1 MNHYEI
7 VFVVDPQLDKESKLF
22 EKCLDKIKSINGI
35 THRSEDVGLRTLA
48 YPINDKNTGHY
59 FLLNFE
65 CDPKN
70 LKEIESL
77 FKFDESIIRSSL
89 VKKKRA
95 ETEPSV
101 LLSQTKNQKKYEDAP
116 VIEAEP
122 DGDKSEKDKSE
133 IDASNDTVTE
143 NPPKEDE
150 QKSDSE

>member
-22 EKCLDKIKSINGI
+22 EKCLEKIKSINGI
-35 THRSEDVGLRTLA
+35 THRSEDIGLRTLA

-77 FKFDESIIRSSL
+77 FKFDESIMRSSL

-95 ETEPSV
+95 ETEPSI

-116 VIEAEP
+116 EI
-122 DGDKSEKDKSE
+122 DIDKSAKNKPE
-133 IDASNDTVTE
+133 IDKLIDTIPE
-143 NPPKEDE
+143 NSPKEEE
-150 QKSDSE
+150 QKSDNE

>member
-22 EKCLDKIKSINGI
+22 EKCLEKIKSINGI
-35 THRSEDVGLRTLA
+35 SHRSEDIGLRTLA

-77 FKFDESIIRSSL
+77 FKFDESIMRSSL

-95 ETEPSV
+95 ETEPSI

-116 VIEAEP
+116 EI
-122 DGDKSEKDKSE
+122 DSKIDIDKSAKNKPEIDKS
-133 IDASNDTVTE
+133 IDTIPE
-143 NPPKEDE
+143 NSPKEEE
-150 QKSDSE
+150 QKSDNE

>member
-7 VFVVDPQLDKESKLF
+7 VFVVDPQLDRESKLF
-22 EKCLDKIKSINGI
+22 EKCLEKIKSINGI
-35 THRSEDVGLRTLA
+35 THRSEDIGLRTLA

-65 CDPKN
+65 CDPIN

-77 FKFDESIIRSSL
+77 FKFDESIMRSSL

-95 ETEPSV
+95 ETKPSI

-116 VIEAEP
+116 EI
-122 DGDKSEKDKSE
+122 DIDKSAKNKPE
-133 IDASNDTVTE
+133 IDKLIDTIPE
-143 NPPKEDE
+143 NSPKEEE
-150 QKSDSE
+150 QKSDNE

>member
-22 EKCLDKIKSINGI
+22 EKCLEKIKSIKGI
-35 THRSEDVGLRTLA
+35 AHRSEDVGLRTLA

-77 FKFDESIIRSSL
+77 FKFDESIMRSSL

-95 ETEPSV
+95 ETEPSI
-101 LLSQTKNQKKYEDAP
+101 LLSQTKNQKNMKML
-116 VIEAEP
+116 
-122 DGDKSEKDKSE
+122 
-133 IDASNDTVTE
+133 
-143 NPPKEDE
+143 
-150 QKSDSE
+150 QK

>member
-22 EKCLDKIKSINGI
+22 EKCLEKIKSINGI

-65 CDPKN
+65 CDPIN

-77 FKFDESIIRSSL
+77 FKFDESIMRSSL

-95 ETEPSV
+95 ETEPSI
-101 LLSQTKNQKKYEDAP
+101 LLSQTKNQKKHEDAP
-116 VIEAEP
+116 EI
-122 DGDKSEKDKSE
+122 DIDKSAKNKPEIDKS
-133 IDASNDTVTE
+133 IDTIPE
-143 NPPKEDE
+143 NSPKEEE
-150 QKSDSE
+150 QKSDND

>member
-22 EKCLDKIKSINGI
+22 EKCLEKIKSINGI

-77 FKFDESIIRSSL
+77 FKFDESIMRSSL

-95 ETEPSV
+95 ETEPSI
-101 LLSQTKNQKKYEDAP
+101 LLSQTKNQKKHEDAP
-116 VIEAEP
+116 EI
-122 DGDKSEKDKSE
+122 DIDKSAKNKPEIDKS
-133 IDASNDTVTE
+133 IDTISE
-143 NPPKEDE
+143 NSPKEEE
-150 QKSDSE
+150 QKSDNE

>member
-7 VFVVDPQLDKESKLF
+7 VFVLDPQLDRESKLF
-22 EKCLDKIKSINGI
+22 EKCLEKIMSINGI
-35 THRSEDVGLRTLA
+35 THRSEDIGLRTLA

-65 CDPKN
+65 CDPIN

-77 FKFDESIIRSSL
+77 FKFDESIMRSSL

-116 VIEAEP
+116 EIDP
-122 DGDKSEKDKSE
+122 KTDKDKSVKDKPE
-133 IDASNDTVTE
+133 IDKSIVTTPK
-143 NPPKEDE
+143 NPTKEEE
-150 QKSDSE
+150 QKLDNK

>member
-22 EKCLDKIKSINGI
+22 EKCLEKIKSINGI

-48 YPINDKNTGHY
+48 YPIDDKNTGHY

-77 FKFDESIIRSSL
+77 FKFDESIMRSSL

-95 ETEPSV
+95 EKEPSI
-101 LLSQTKNQKKYEDAP
+101 LLSQTKNKKKHEDAP
-116 VIEAEP
+116 EI
-122 DGDKSEKDKSE
+122 DIDKSAKDKPE
-133 IDASNDTVTE
+133 IDKSIDTISE
-143 NPPKEDE
+143 NSPKEEE
-150 QKSDSE
+150 QKSDNE

>member
-22 EKCLDKIKSINGI
+22 EKCLEKIKSINGI
-35 THRSEDVGLRTLA
+35 THRSEDIGLRTLA

-65 CDPKN
+65 CDPIN

-77 FKFDESIIRSSL
+77 FKFDESIMRSSL

-95 ETEPSV
+95 ETEPSI

-116 VIEAEP
+116 EI
-122 DGDKSEKDKSE
+122 DIDKSAKNKPE
-133 IDASNDTVTE
+133 IDKLIDTIPE
-143 NPPKEDE
+143 NSPKEEE
-150 QKSDSE
+150 QKSDNE

>member
-22 EKCLDKIKSINGI
+22 EKCLEKIKSINGI
-35 THRSEDVGLRTLA
+35 SHRSEDIGLRTLA

-77 FKFDESIIRSSL
+77 FKFDESIMRSSL

-95 ETEPSV
+95 ETEPSI
-101 LLSQTKNQKKYEDAP
+101 LLSLTKNQKKHEDDP
-116 VIEAEP
+116 EI
-122 DGDKSEKDKSE
+122 DIDKSAKNKPEIDKS
-133 IDASNDTVTE
+133 IDTIPE
-143 NPPKEDE
+143 NSSKEEE
-150 QKSDSE
+150 QKSDND

>member
-22 EKCLDKIKSINGI
+22 EKCLEKIKSINGI
-35 THRSEDVGLRTLA
+35 SHRSEDIGLRTLA

-77 FKFDESIIRSSL
+77 FKFDESIMRSSL

-95 ETEPSV
+95 ETEPSI

-116 VIEAEP
+116 EI
-122 DGDKSEKDKSE
+122 DIDKSAKNKPEIDKS
-133 IDASNDTVTE
+133 IDTIPE
-143 NPPKEDE
+143 NSSKEEE
-150 QKSDSE
+150 QKSDND

>member
-7 VFVVDPQLDKESKLF
+7 VFVVDPQLDKESNLF
-22 EKCLDKIKSINGI
+22 EKCLEKIKSINGI

-48 YPINDKNTGHY
+48 YPINDKTTGHY

-65 CDPKN
+65 CDPIN

-77 FKFDESIIRSSL
+77 FKFDESIMRSSL

-95 ETEPSV
+95 ETEPSI
-101 LLSQTKNQKKYEDAP
+101 LLSQTKNQKKHEDAP
-116 VIEAEP
+116 EI
-122 DGDKSEKDKSE
+122 DIDKSAKNKPEIDKS
-133 IDASNDTVTE
+133 IDTIPK
-143 NPPKEDE
+143 NPPKEEE

>member
-1 MNHYEI
+1 MSHYEI

-22 EKCLDKIKSINGI
+22 EKCLEKIKSINGI
-35 THRSEDVGLRTLA
+35 SHRSEDIGLRTLA

-77 FKFDESIIRSSL
+77 FKFDESIMRSSL

-95 ETEPSV
+95 ETEPST
-101 LLSQTKNQKKYEDAP
+101 LLSQTKNQKKYEDA
-116 VIEAEP
+116 
-122 DGDKSEKDKSE
+122 SE
-133 IDASNDTVTE
+133 IDSKKDIDKSVEDKPEIDKSIDTIPK
-143 NPPKEDE
+143 NPPKEEE

>member
-7 VFVVDPQLDKESKLF
+7 VFVVDPQLDRDSKLF
-22 EKCLDKIKSINGI
+22 EKCLEKIKSINGI

-65 CDPKN
+65 CDSIN

-77 FKFDESIIRSSL
+77 FKFDESIMRSSL

-101 LLSQTKNQKKYEDAP
+101 LLSQTKNQKKYEEAP
-116 VIEAEP
+116 EI
-122 DGDKSEKDKSE
+122 DSKIDKDKSVKDKPE
-133 IDASNDTVTE
+133 IDKSIDTTPK
-143 NPPKEDE
+143 NPPKEEE
-150 QKSDSE
+150 QKSDNE

>member
-7 VFVVDPQLDKESKLF
+7 VFVVDPQLDRESKLF
-22 EKCLDKIKSINGI
+22 EKCLEKIKSINGI
-35 THRSEDVGLRTLA
+35 THRSEDIGLRTLA

-77 FKFDESIIRSSL
+77 FKFDESIMRSSL

-95 ETEPSV
+95 ETEPSI

-116 VIEAEP
+116 EIVRDI
-122 DGDKSEKDKSE
+122 DKSAKSKPE
-133 IDASNDTVTE
+133 MDTLSDTIPE
-143 NPPKEDE
+143 NSPKEEE
-150 QKSDSE
+150 QKSDNE